1 MSSNTTLK
9 VIMKAFTKVKYT
21 AILLLREQIEC
32 YYNMLMNSPLG
43 QLLKPEYQNLQDVD
57 ERNASYFIL
66 IVMVNYIIMLTPRI
80 KLK

>member
-1 MSSNTTLK
+1 
-9 VIMKAFTKVKYT
+9 
-21 AILLLREQIEC
+21 
-32 YYNMLMNSPLG
+32 MLMNSPLG